1 MGIRKFAPLFVL
13 IIGVSFFSS
22 LAFAAQKAYYCP
34 SADRLFWFMILS
46 DTHIGADSTA
56 AANLTFAVGPARQ
69 VIAPQFIV
77 NCGDLCDSTNGGT
90 IPNGPYKAEWDTYRK
105 ILVDAGMTP
114 DFYYDMPGNHDQ
126 YNDKTFSYY
135 RFNSIQGVA
144 TGKTQPSWTRQF
156 SYGSYHFK
164 GVCTPGNDGASFSM
178 DPQDNFGD
186 HAGLDDTE
194 LADIT
199 SDLESHKNA
208 QLTLIFGHHPFEPYY
223 SSPFDTGLTY
233 GLPSLL
239 ELIEQY
245 LVPFYG
251 FGHTH
256 NYSEN
261 FRTSFYYKTFATP
274 GIYYMNFASLG
285 KDSLITGDTK
295 YAVMAVDGNGLS
307 LVPAKPGVWPVVMI
321 TAPVDRGLGV
331 YPNPYTY
338 EIPQKSNNPIRA
350 LVFDSKD
357 VSQVQFSIDGSSVW
371 QDMQRIAGTPIWQG
385 HWNATTAA
393 AGAHTIAVRAQ
404 GSTLVTDTI
413 TTSINPALPRSN
425 MAPIVTMLLSD

>member
-1 MGIRKFAPLFVL
+1 MAIRKFAALL
-13 IIGVSFFSS
+13 LLTIGVSFFSS
-22 LAFAAQKAYYCP
+22 LAFATQKSYYHP

-56 AANLTFAVGPARQ
+56 AANLTWAVGPARLA
-69 VIAPQFIV
+69 IKPIFIV
-77 NCGDLCDSTNGGT
+77 NAGDLCDSTNGGT
-90 IPNGPYKAEWDTYRK
+90 IPNGPYQAEWTAYRQ
-105 ILVDAGMTP
+105 ILLSAGMTP

-126 YNDKTFSYY
+126 YNDKTFVYY
-135 RFNSIQGVA
+135 LANSIQGLA

-156 SYGSYHFK
+156 SYGKYHFK
-164 GVCTPGNDGASFSM
+164 GACTPGNDGAKFSFS
-178 DPQDNFGD
+178 PEDNFGD
-186 HAGLDDTE
+186 HAGLDDLE
-194 LADIT
+194 LADIGA
-199 SDLESHKNA
+199 DLASQTDA

-233 GLPSLL
+233 GLPSFM

-256 NYSEN
+256 NYREN
-261 FRTSFYYKTFATP
+261 FRTSFYYKNFSTP

-285 KDSLITGDTK
+285 KESLMTGDYK

-307 LVPAKPGVWPVVMI
+307 LVPAQPGVWPVVMI
-321 TAPVDRGLGV
+321 TAPVDRGLGA

-338 EIPQKSNNPIRA
+338 EIPQKANNPIRA
-350 LVFDSKD
+350 LVFDSNL
-357 VSQVQFSIDGSSVW
+357 VTQVQFSIDGSPVW
-371 QDMQRIAGTPIWQG
+371 QDMQQIEGTPIWQG
-385 HWNATTAA
+385 YWNAATAA

-404 GSTLVTDTI
+404 GSTLVTDSI